1 MKKYTFSAYG
11 NKVTLEGPTAIS
23 VMEQANRQL
32 LWSNPKYH
40 NGIWSDGPDEFY
52 WIEGNFFD

>member
-1 MKKYTFSAYG
+1 MKKYTFNAYG
-11 NKVTLEGPTAIS
+11 NNVTLEGPTAIS

-32 LWSNPKYH
+32 LWSNPKSKD
-40 NGIWSDGPDEFY
+40 GIWSDGPSEFH